1 MFRVALASALLT
13 MIPVTE
19 AQERIADFDDSIRL
33 DYYYVQTGEFVSD
46 TYSFDAGTTDTH
58 ALQLSG
64 VLSLS
69 EKWKVYGSIPYVRKR
84 LIDPIGYGTHNPRVD
99 FYEYTPPDLRFVDDG
114 DYHGGFQDL
123 SVGVQYLA
131 LDGPLRVSPFVS
143 YGTPVSDYPIY
154 GSAII
159 GTGLNVLQL
168 GVSLDFT
175 PYFSDWNFQA
185 DISYA
190 ISEKVLGV
198 DLNYWL
204 MYFAASYYVTP
215 RFAPRLFLTSR
226 ITPNALNYP
235 EDFEPYEEKY
245 DNENGWRHDQTIK
258 HEYINAGFGFDYIVS
273 ERYGISATYYRTIHA
288 ENLLEIDKA
297 FTLGLT
303 CRF

>member
-1 MFRVALASALLT
+1 MFRVALTSVLLT
-13 MIPVTE
+13 VMSVTE

-33 DYYYVQTGEFVSD
+33 DYHYVHTGDFHTD
-46 TYSFDAGTTDTH
+46 TYSYDAGTTDTH

-64 VLSLS
+64 VFSLN
-69 EKWKVYGSIPYVRKR
+69 EKWKIYGSIPYVRKR
-84 LIDPIGYGTHNPRVD
+84 LVDPTGYGTHNPQVD

-123 SVGVQYLA
+123 TFGVQYLA

-143 YGTPVSDYPIY
+143 YGAPVSDYPIY

-159 GTGLNVLQL
+159 GRGLNELHL

-185 DISYA
+185 DISYV
-190 ISEKVLGV
+190 ISEKVVGV

-204 MYFAASYYVTP
+204 VYLSARYFVTP
-215 RFAPRLFLTSR
+215 RFAPRLFLVSR
-226 ITPNALNYP
+226 NAPNALNYP

-245 DNENGWRHDQTIK
+245 DNENGWRHDQTINHK
-258 HEYINAGFGFDYIVS
+258 YINAGIGFDYIFS
-273 ERYGISATYYRTIHA
+273 ERYGFSATYYRTIKA
-288 ENLLEIDKA
+288 ENLVEVDNA
-297 FTLGLT
+297 FNLGFT
-303 CRF
+303 RRF

>member
-1 MFRVALASALLT
+1 
-13 MIPVTE
+13 
-19 AQERIADFDDSIRL
+19 
-33 DYYYVQTGEFVSD
+33 
-46 TYSFDAGTTDTH
+46 
-58 ALQLSG
+58 
-64 VLSLS
+64 
-69 EKWKVYGSIPYVRKR
+69 
-84 LIDPIGYGTHNPRVD
+84 
-99 FYEYTPPDLRFVDDG
+99 VDDG

-131 LDGPLRVSPFVS
+131 LDGPLRVSPYVS
-143 YGTPVSDYPIY
+143 YGMPVSDYPIY
-154 GSAII
+154 GAAII
-159 GTGLNVLQL
+159 GTGLNVVFL

-204 MYFAASYYVTP
+204 MYFSASYYVTP

-258 HEYINAGFGFDYIVS
+258 HEFINAGIGFDYIVS

-288 ENLLEIDKA
+288 ENILEVDKA

-303 CRF
+303 YRF

>member
-1 MFRVALASALLT
+1 MLRVALAAALLT
-13 MIPVTE
+13 AMSVTQ

-33 DYYYVQTGEFVSD
+33 DYYYVQTGDFVSD

-64 VLSLS
+64 VFALN
-69 EKWKVYGSIPYVRKR
+69 EKWKIYGSIPYVQKR
-84 LIDPIGYGTHNPRVD
+84 LVDPIGYGTHNPQVD

-154 GSAII
+154 GAAII
-159 GTGLNVLQL
+159 GAGLNVLHL

-175 PYFSDWNFQA
+175 PYFSDWNFHA
-185 DISYA
+185 DISKE

-204 MYFAASYYVTP
+204 MYLSASYYVTP

-258 HEYINAGFGFDYIVS
+258 HDFINAGVGFDYIVS
-273 ERYGISATYYRTIHA
+273 ERYGIAATYYRTIRA
-288 ENLLEIDKA
+288 DNLLEIDKA
-297 FTLGLT
+297 FSVGLT
-303 CRF
+303 RRF

>member
-1 MFRVALASALLT
+1 MFRAAVASALLVLVA
-13 MIPVTE
+13 VTE
-19 AQERIADFDDSIRL
+19 AQERIADFDDSVRL
-33 DYYYVQTGEFVSD
+33 EYYYVQTGRFVSD

-58 ALQLSG
+58 AVQLSG
-64 VLSLS
+64 VFSLN
-69 EKWKVYGSIPYVRKR
+69 EKWKVYGSIPYVQKR
-84 LIDPIGYGTHNPRVD
+84 LIDPIGYGTHNPNVD

-114 DYHGGFQDL
+114 HYHGGFQDL

-131 LDGPLRVSPFVS
+131 LDGPLKVSPFVS
-143 YGTPVSDYPIY
+143 YGMPVSDYPIY
-154 GSAII
+154 GAAII
-159 GTGLNVLQL
+159 GTGLNALYL

-198 DLNYWL
+198 DLNHWL
-204 MYFAASYYVTP
+204 MYFATSYYVTP

-258 HEYINAGFGFDYIVS
+258 HEYINAGIGFDYIVS
-273 ERYGISATYYRTIHA
+273 ERYGISATYYRTISA

-297 FTLGLT
+297 FSLGLT
-303 CRF
+303 GRF